1 MSVLVRS
8 ELLGMFVNTLTAD
21 YKYSRWNRENFHRNK
36 FQFRNLGDR
45 KLVLDFLLRFWNIR

>member
-21 YKYSRWNRENFHRNK
+21 YKYSRWNRENLHRNK

-45 KLVLDFLLRFWNIR
+45 KLVLDFLLRF